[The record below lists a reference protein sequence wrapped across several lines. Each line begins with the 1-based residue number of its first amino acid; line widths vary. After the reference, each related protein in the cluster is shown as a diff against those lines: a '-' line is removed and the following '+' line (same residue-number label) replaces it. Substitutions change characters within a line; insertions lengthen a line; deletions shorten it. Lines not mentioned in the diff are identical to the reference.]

1 MWWKILQSLPQPLL
15 IDWEPKCHHPGN
27 LNTSS
32 YTMAR
37 LSGVGRDEIMNLIK
51 VVTVPF
57 QGWAPSIGEVL
68 IFHVPQCYTFTR
80 APCTLGNKHAFEG
93 FLPSGL
99 QEGASCGGE
108 EKCLERY
115 WMESVLVLNLL
126 LWNYMYNTFFFCE
139 TVENQFS
146 VQITC
151 GLYAWKCNISGA
163 VKSFP
168 V

>member
-1 MWWKILQSLPQPLL
+1 MCWKILQSLPQPLL

-32 YTMAR
+32 YTMVR
-37 LSGVGRDEIMNLIK
+37 LSGVGRDEITNLIK

-115 WMESVLVLNLL
+115 WMESVLVFRCFLCVNLKPYL
-126 LWNYMYNTFFFCE
+126 LCISCLQFLALYLESLSSMYSAFCILCS
-139 TVENQFS
+139 S
-146 VQITC
+146 V
-151 GLYAWKCNISGA
+151 L
-163 VKSFP
+163 
-168 V
+168 